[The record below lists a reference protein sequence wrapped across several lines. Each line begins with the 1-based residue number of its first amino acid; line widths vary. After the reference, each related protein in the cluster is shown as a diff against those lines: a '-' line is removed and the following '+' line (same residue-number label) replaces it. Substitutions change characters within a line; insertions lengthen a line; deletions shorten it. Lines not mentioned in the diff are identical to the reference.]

1 MKDVMISIKI
11 KLSALFLSTMEQVT
25 SFFKKLFDSSD
36 WPPRWDCGQWTT
48 FHGWLYIISDLL
60 IWSAYFTIPLVI
72 LRYIFKKQGIKFI
85 KLYFLFAAF
94 ILACGTTHF
103 LDAAAFWVPFYRL
116 NALFIF
122 ITGVL
127 SWVTVYYLIKYL
139 PLIFSLKPQKELEVE
154 IEQRKN
160 AEAALNILNSEL
172 EQRVKE
178 KTEEISRSEK
188 RFRAMIEN
196 NIDFINV
203 TDESYK
209 ISYLSPAAYRI
220 TGWTNDEIINGP
232 LYLHI
237 HPADKKKTGNLI
249 KETLANPGKSI
260 NSLIRTLHK
269 DGHYLWLEGV
279 VTNMLNDENVKGLVF
294 NYHDVTERMKEHE
307 KLLASEA
314 RYRRLFEAAK
324 DGILILNSDSGIIE
338 DVNPF
343 LITMLGYSHEE
354 FLGKEL
360 WEIGLFKDII
370 ENKTAFQELKKIGY
384 SRYDN
389 LPLQTKNKLTVWVE
403 FVSNVYDVNGTQVV
417 QCNIRDIAE
426 RKKAEEQLKTSLDE
440 KKGQAERMSTI
451 LNTLPADIALLDE
464 RGFIIDVNEGWKK
477 FTGINCFNGRDIGD
491 DYLKNVEEVF
501 GEDENDCK
509 TAATGIKNVL
519 ENKTKGFVCEYAHS
533 SSGVK
538 KWFRMVVTPM
548 QEQQQAGAVV
558 MHIDISE
565 LKRLGQE
572 RLEAKIQEQV
582 NITGAIL
589 NAQENERN
597 FIAQELHDNVNQILA
612 GTNLILSIAKNY
624 PDKSREHVQSA
635 MDNILEAIEENRKI
649 AHTLISP
656 DFETIWLAEQIHLLA
671 TGMLKKAGID
681 IYIKT
686 SKLKEDLLGDELK
699 LSIYRIAQEQCTNI
713 IKYAGAT
720 LVNIFLE
727 TNGGIFN
734 MVIADNGKGMEID
747 KKQTGIGLKNIH
759 ARLHM
764 FNGDSSI
771 VSSPGKGFSL
781 EIRIPLLP
789 AKQKKI

>member
-1 MKDVMISIKI
+1 MG
-11 KLSALFLSTMEQVT
+11 QVT
-25 SFFKKLFDSSD
+25 NFFKKLFDSSD
-36 WPPRWDCGQWTT
+36 WPPRWYCGQWTQ

-60 IWSAYFTIPLVI
+60 IWSAYFSIPLVI
-72 LRYIFKKQGIKFI
+72 LRYIFKKQGVKFI

-94 ILACGTTHF
+94 ILACGATHF
-103 LDAAAFWVPFYRL
+103 LDAAAFWVPIYRL
-116 NALFIF
+116 NALFLF

-127 SWVTVYYLIKYL
+127 SWITVFYLIKYL

-160 AEAALNILNSEL
+160 AEAALNNLNSEL

-178 KTEEISRSEK
+178 KTEEVSGSEK

-209 ISYLSPAAYRI
+209 ISYRSPAAYRI
-220 TGWTNDEIINGP
+220 TGWTNEEIINAP
-232 LYLHI
+232 PYLHI
-237 HPADKKKTGNLI
+237 HPADREKTSNLI
-249 KETLANPGKSI
+249 KDALANPGKSF
-260 NSLIRTLHK
+260 NSMFRTLHK
-269 DGHYLWLEGV
+269 NGHYIWLEGV
-279 VTNMLNDENVKGLVF
+279 VTNLLRDENVKGLVF
-294 NYHDVTERMKEHE
+294 NYHDISGRVREHE
-307 KLLASEA
+307 KLLASEV

-324 DGILILNSDSGIIE
+324 DGILILNSDTGIIE

-370 ENKTAFQELKKIGY
+370 ENKTAFQNLKKVGY

-389 LPLQTKNKLTVWVE
+389 LPLQTKSKQTVWVE

-417 QCNIRDIAE
+417 QCDIRNIAE
-426 RKKAEEQLKTSLDE
+426 RKKAEEQLKTSFNE
-440 KKGQAERMSTI
+440 KQAQAERMSTI

-477 FTGINCFNGRDIGD
+477 FESINSFNGRNIGD
-491 DYLKNVEEVF
+491 DYIKSIEEIL
-501 GEDENDCK
+501 GEDDNDCK
-509 TAATGIKNVL
+509 AAGAGIKNVL
-519 ENKTKGFVCEYAHS
+519 ENKTKEFVCEYAHS

-538 KWFRMVVTPM
+538 KWFRMIATPM

-565 LKRLGQE
+565 LKRLEQE
-572 RLEAKIQEQV
+572 RLDGKIQEQV
-582 NITGAIL
+582 NITEAIL

-624 PDKSREHVQSA
+624 PDKSKEHIQSA

-656 DFETIWLAEQIHLLA
+656 DFETIRLAEQISSLA
-671 TGMLKKAGID
+671 DSMLKKSGID
-681 IYIKT
+681 IYIET
-686 SKLKEDLLGDELK
+686 SKLKENLLGDKLK

-713 IKYAGAT
+713 IKYAAAT

-727 TNGGIFN
+727 TNGGIFK
-734 MVIADNGKGMEID
+734 MVIADNGKGMAKD
-747 KKQTGIGLKNIH
+747 KKQTGIGLKNIR
-759 ARLHM
+759 ARLYLI
-764 FNGDSSI
+764 NGEASI
-771 VSSPGKGFSL
+771 ISSPGKGFSM
-781 EIRIPLLP
+781 EIKIPLLP
-789 AKQKKI
+789 EKQKKI